1 MGSPSRLYRTF
12 VDADGVRWGVEA
24 RLLGEGTD
32 AVPVGLTFTSQIGER
47 RALDGS
53 TPECLSWEQFCDHDW
68 RQLLE
73 ASRLVRPAAPR
84 AGRPRSYAVGHS
96 IRW

>member
-12 VDADGVRWGVEA
+12 IDADGVRWGVEA

-32 AVPVGLTFTSQIGER
+32 AIPVGFAFTSQRGEH

-53 TPECLSWEQFCDHDW
+53 TPDCLSWEQFGDCDW
-68 RQLLE
+68 CQLLA
-73 ASRLVRPAAPR
+73 ASRVVRQSAPR
-84 AGRPRSYAVGHS
+84 NTRPRYLVARRSEG
-96 IRW
+96 W

>member
-32 AVPVGLTFTSQIGER
+32 AVPVGFAFTSQRGEHR
-47 RALDGS
+47 TLDGS
-53 TPECLSWEQFCDHDW
+53 TPECLSWEQFGDGDW
-68 RQLLE
+68 CQLLVT
-73 ASRLVRPAAPR
+73 SRRVRAPVSWST
-84 AGRPRSYAVGHS
+84 RPRYPTPRLSG
-96 IRW
+96 R